1 MIVKSIKRLII
12 TQIAGLKAGEA
23 ETILEKLLFANP
35 FYSHLNYNS
44 LKDDVAIGIG
54 ENIKI
59 LIADVINENN
69 EDNYA
74 LLEANDKILNVYFD
88 LQQKYNSIKFE
99 IIKEKSNIFFVY
111 KNQTIVMEFE
121 NTDIKYGTIDK
132 LLSNFKWIIDTT
144 L

>member
-23 ETILEKLLFANP
+23 ETILEKLLFANL